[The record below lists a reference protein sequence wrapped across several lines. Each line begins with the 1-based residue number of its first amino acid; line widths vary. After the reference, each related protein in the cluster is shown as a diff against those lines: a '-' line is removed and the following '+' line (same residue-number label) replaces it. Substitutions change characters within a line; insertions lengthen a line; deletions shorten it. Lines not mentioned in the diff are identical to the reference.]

1 MYMKSKIMGIENHGN
16 KTHIRIKVE
25 ETTQRNYNRF
35 RQDLIE
41 NEEADAKGFGGFSEI
56 KGRDIDVNVFK
67 GPTYLH
73 LVFYADKKTKK
84 RVLSYLFRYFQ
95 ITGFRG
101 KL

>member
-1 MYMKSKIMGIENHGN
+1 MGIATHGN
-16 KTHIRIKVE
+16 KTHVRIKVE

-56 KGRDIDVNVFK
+56 KGRGIDINVFK
-67 GPTYLH
+67 GQAYLH

-84 RVLSYLFRYFQ
+84 LILSYLFRYFQ
-95 ITGFRG
+95 VVEFKR
-101 KL
+101 KR